1 MVDLFEKHESIY
13 NPKTKLYF
21 EEVISSYCNRNY
33 RSAIVMLY
41 SIVIYDITAKLKE
54 LDEIYN
60 QEWAKKTIKEI
71 NKLRENNPKSSEWE
85 KLLLERISQQ
95 HDFLSLSIVEA
106 INHLKEI
113 RNQCAHPAI
122 DNNDELFSPNRYE
135 TDALISRML
144 DEVLTIP
151 AMFTNKITDY
161 ITEQIAKISGYSEF
175 NWKNRAQL
183 SKTFN
188 KYFKRMNDKV
198 YIKVFKDMWRL
209 TFLVSNE
216 DCEKNRFANTIFID
230 IMLSE
235 RHTLILDELKIEKDF
250 FNKVSNDSKIIKF
263 LCVLIYRNNY
273 LLTFFDDFTMSLIKS
288 SKYTALDIQLYAWF
302 AFDSIEEYID
312 NLVAN
317 TKLHSM
323 SSIIIDH
330 YKNDQV
336 FEQYKERYRKGL
348 IDIYLKSSDFEVAD
362 KNFDNFIYP
371 VCKDFS
377 KDEVLYLISNSET
390 NPQLTR
396 RYGYLNNIHKS
407 KLLELIDNVKITDD
421 DVKQYIHFN
430 NFYKKRNDSGE
441 QVNTEIDDDD
451 LPF

>member
-263 LCVLIYRNNY
+263 L
-273 LLTFFDDFTMSLIKS
+273 
-288 SKYTALDIQLYAWF
+288 
-302 AFDSIEEYID
+302 
-312 NLVAN
+312 
-317 TKLHSM
+317 
-323 SSIIIDH
+323 
-330 YKNDQV
+330 
-336 FEQYKERYRKGL
+336 
-348 IDIYLKSSDFEVAD
+348 
-362 KNFDNFIYP
+362 
-371 VCKDFS
+371 
-377 KDEVLYLISNSET
+377 
-390 NPQLTR
+390 
-396 RYGYLNNIHKS
+396 
-407 KLLELIDNVKITDD
+407 
-421 DVKQYIHFN
+421 
-430 NFYKKRNDSGE
+430 
-441 QVNTEIDDDD
+441 
-451 LPF
+451 

>member
-1 MVDLFEKHESIY
+1 
-13 NPKTKLYF
+13 
-21 EEVISSYCNRNY
+21 
-33 RSAIVMLY
+33 MLY

-263 LCVLIYRNNY
+263 LCVLIYRINY
-273 LLTFFDDFTMSLIKS
+273 LLTFFDDFNCL
-288 SKYTALDIQLYAWF
+288 
-302 AFDSIEEYID
+302 
-312 NLVAN
+312 
-317 TKLHSM
+317 
-323 SSIIIDH
+323 
-330 YKNDQV
+330 
-336 FEQYKERYRKGL
+336 
-348 IDIYLKSSDFEVAD
+348 
-362 KNFDNFIYP
+362 
-371 VCKDFS
+371 
-377 KDEVLYLISNSET
+377 
-390 NPQLTR
+390 
-396 RYGYLNNIHKS
+396 
-407 KLLELIDNVKITDD
+407 
-421 DVKQYIHFN
+421 
-430 NFYKKRNDSGE
+430 
-441 QVNTEIDDDD
+441 
-451 LPF
+451 

>member
-1 MVDLFEKHESIY
+1 
-13 NPKTKLYF
+13 
-21 EEVISSYCNRNY
+21 
-33 RSAIVMLY
+33 
-41 SIVIYDITAKLKE
+41 
-54 LDEIYN
+54 
-60 QEWAKKTIKEI
+60 
-71 NKLRENNPKSSEWE
+71 
-85 KLLLERISQQ
+85 
-95 HDFLSLSIVEA
+95 
-106 INHLKEI
+106 
-113 RNQCAHPAI
+113 
-122 DNNDELFSPNRYE
+122 
-135 TDALISRML
+135 
-144 DEVLTIP
+144 
-151 AMFTNKITDY
+151 
-161 ITEQIAKISGYSEF
+161 
-175 NWKNRAQL
+175 
-183 SKTFN
+183 
-188 KYFKRMNDKV
+188 
-198 YIKVFKDMWRL
+198 
-209 TFLVSNE
+209 
-216 DCEKNRFANTIFID
+216 
-230 IMLSE
+230 
-235 RHTLILDELKIEKDF
+235 
-250 FNKVSNDSKIIKF
+250 
-263 LCVLIYRNNY
+263 
-273 LLTFFDDFTMSLIKS
+273 
-288 SKYTALDIQLYAWF
+288 
-302 AFDSIEEYID
+302 
-312 NLVAN
+312 
-317 TKLHSM
+317 M